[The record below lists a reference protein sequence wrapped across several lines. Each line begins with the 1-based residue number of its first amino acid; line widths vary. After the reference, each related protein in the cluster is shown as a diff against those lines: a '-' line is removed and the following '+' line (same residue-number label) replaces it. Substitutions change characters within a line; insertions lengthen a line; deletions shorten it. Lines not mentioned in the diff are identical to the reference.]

1 MKIRQTI
8 KRVLNE
14 GIKDKL
20 IKLIDETGI
29 VSAARYVGG
38 YDELKRLLG
47 DYEIPY
53 DMKIDVIQELVSQ
66 DEYEGI
72 NLFDFGGPISY
83 KEDSEGIHQIEYLG
97 RSKAIINIWG
107 GYEFSMD
114 KGEYGVYYENLPEKA
129 LNDIFEIA
137 LEDLI

>member
-1 MKIRQTI
+1 MRIRETI

-14 GIKDKL
+14 GIKDKM
-20 IKLIDETGI
+20 IKLIDETGV

-72 NLFDFGGPISY
+72 NLFDFGGPIFY
-83 KEDSEGIHQIEYLG
+83 KEGSEGIHQIEYLG
-97 RSKAIINIWG
+97 RSRAIINIWG

-114 KGEYGVYYENLPEKA
+114 KGEYGVYYENLSEKA